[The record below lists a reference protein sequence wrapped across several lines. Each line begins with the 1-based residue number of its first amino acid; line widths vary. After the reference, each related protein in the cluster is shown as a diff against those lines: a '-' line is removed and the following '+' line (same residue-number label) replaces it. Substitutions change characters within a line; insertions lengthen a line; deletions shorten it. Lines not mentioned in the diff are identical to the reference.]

1 MNTYNNVCSFN
12 DMECSGWTYSLC
24 IINNDYLSVGG
35 NGIIYLIRLSTHN
48 IIKTINTENKIICIY
63 KIRDDSILT
72 GDLYGKIRQWK
83 FNSGEL
89 IPIKDEVSAHKEKI
103 PTIVQLFDGIIVTGS
118 YDCKIKLWK

>member
-48 IIKTINTENKIICIY
+48 IIKSITTDNKIICIY

-83 FNSGEL
+83 FNYGDL
-89 IPIKDEVSAHKEKI
+89 IPIEDEVSAHREKI
-103 PTIVQLFDGIIVTGS
+103 PTIVQLIDGTIVTGS
-118 YDCKIKLWK
+118 YDSKIKMWK